1 VDKNPVLGEKSK
13 RISDDFLN
21 FRENVNIFS
30 PDREVLKIKPCKRNN
45 RQNSDNTKNAAK
57 QGNAEE
63 RPDAGCGIKR

>member
-1 VDKNPVLGEKSK
+1 MESSVGKIDLDFVNFASFTGLKN
-13 RISDDFLN
+13 
-21 FRENVNIFS
+21 
-30 PDREVLKIKPCKRNN
+30 KPCKRNN

>member
-1 VDKNPVLGEKSK
+1 MRSFDVEGMVCHNKAFFWGLKNKL
-13 RISDDFLN
+13 
-21 FRENVNIFS
+21 
-30 PDREVLKIKPCKRNN
+30 CKRNN